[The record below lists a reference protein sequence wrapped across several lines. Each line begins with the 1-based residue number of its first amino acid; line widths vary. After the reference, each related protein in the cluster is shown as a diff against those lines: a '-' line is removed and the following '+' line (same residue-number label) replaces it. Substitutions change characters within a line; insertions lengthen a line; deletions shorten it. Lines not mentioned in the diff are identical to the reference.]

1 VYDIAGDGITGTGL
15 AGDAIPSAGLEYDMA
30 GDAIPRAGLVY
41 DIAGDGIGFVY
52 EIAGDDIPDPAGLLA
67 RWTGRCDGEL

>member
-15 AGDAIPSAGLEYDMA
+15 AGDAVPS
-30 GDAIPRAGLVY
+30 AGLVY